1 MDSIS
6 EVLNIISQEN
16 PLWKPK
22 NIMVDFSLAEI
33 GAIKQCFPSKTK
45 QSNSLFWR
53 KCFWR
58 TYLMNGFFGLETHIH
73 VCDFHREKAWNEWIN
88 KRSNGTYLYK
98 HELLQ
103 LLRNI
108 ANSTSQIALQKNIDA
123 LKNSHLWKESL
134 QLQKY
139 FDEFWGLHLQVLIS
153 SILCVLISVR

>member
-58 TYLMNGFFGLETHIH
+58 KCF
-73 VCDFHREKAWNEWIN
+73 CDFHREKAWNEWIN